1 MSIPFFIF
9 YCRRAYRYRR
19 NGILAGDKT
28 FSAAALCELFAP
40 PNEAVSLCERREA
53 KSAAGESAIG
63 RFPPPPSVKILLPE
77 TKPYAFAGGGEQ
89 RRWPASRR

>member
-19 NGILAGDKT
+19 NGILAGDKA

-40 PNEAVSLCERREA
+40 RNGAVSLCGRRGA
-53 KSAAGESAIG
+53 KAAAGEPAIK
-63 RFPPPPSVKILLPE
+63 RFPPPSCVNFLLPG
-77 TKPYAFAGGGEQ
+77 TKP
-89 RRWPASRR
+89 